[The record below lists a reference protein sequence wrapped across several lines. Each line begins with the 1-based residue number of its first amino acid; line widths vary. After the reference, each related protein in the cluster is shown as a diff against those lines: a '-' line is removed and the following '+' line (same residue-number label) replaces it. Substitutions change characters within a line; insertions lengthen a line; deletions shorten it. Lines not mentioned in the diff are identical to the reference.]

1 MALFAEA
8 PGFATPST
16 LYHSSGDTSALTT
29 LQATLELGGPKE
41 SLTGEQFAA

>member
-1 MALFAEA
+1 MALRSQRPRVLRRRLHFT
-8 PGFATPST
+8 PG
-16 LYHSSGDTSALTT
+16 GDPASLT